1 MRKIVSK
8 WLYLPILLTGL
19 TLAAIGCKK
28 DAKTPDRDK
37 FLGTYSVAQDCSGQA
52 NTYDITIAVSSA
64 SEDAVVINNFYNLGI
79 NGLNAT
85 VNGDNITIPSQV
97 INNITFTGNGSISGT
112 ILTLNYT
119 LANGAASVS
128 CTGICTQK

>member
-1 MRKIVSK
+1 MNKITSK

-19 TLAAIGCKK
+19 ALAVSSCKK
-28 DAKTPDRDK
+28 DVKTPDRDK
-37 FLGTYSVAQDCSGQA
+37 FLGTYSLAQDCSGQT
-52 NTYDITIAVSSA
+52 NTYDITIEASAA
-64 SEDAVVINNFYNLGI
+64 SEDAVVISNFYNKATNILT
-79 NGLNAT
+79 AT

-97 INNITFTGNGSISGT
+97 VTAVTFSGNGSISGN

-128 CTGICTQK
+128 CTAICTKK